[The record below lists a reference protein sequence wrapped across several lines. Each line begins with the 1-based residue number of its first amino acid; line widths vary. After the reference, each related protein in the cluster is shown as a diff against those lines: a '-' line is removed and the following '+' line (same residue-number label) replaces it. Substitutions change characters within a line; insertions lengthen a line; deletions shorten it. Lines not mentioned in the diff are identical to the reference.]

1 MDQRTM
7 QTMISQLAEVCGALS
22 RGDYKQARQL
32 FDFTVSGESPP
43 YIAALA
49 EAFGLM
55 LVKTEAREFH
65 LENIV
70 TELEQAITEQKRLQA
85 ILAKENAQLW
95 SNLHRAVPRER
106 MVGQSP
112 AMQDIMRQAE
122 RICQVDATV
131 LITGETGTGKGMLA
145 RMLHYDGPR
154 AKGPFVS
161 INCAAIPA
169 SLLESELFGIE
180 KGVASGVNARMGRFE
195 QANNGTIFLD
205 EIGDMPLE
213 SQAKILHVIENRKV
227 ERVGGRQSIPVNIR
241 IIAATHRNLGVMCE
255 KALFRSDLYY
265 RLNVISLHMPAL
277 RERVEDIPL
286 LVRHFLGVCARRNPM
301 AARGIS
307 NDALELFK
315 AYHWPGNIREL
326 ENETERAALLS
337 RNSSIGTCDLSPSLA
352 AHLFVTQEDSFDAP
366 SLPIPGMERKRTEF
380 PEAHTPPHAQE
391 QAPDMFS
398 DLAPALENVKPV
410 RSLSE
415 MEEMLVRRALHEA
428 GGNKTHA
435 ANILGI
441 SREGLRKMLKRL
453 NITA

>member
-1 MDQRTM
+1 MMR
-7 QTMISQLAEVCGALS
+7 QLADVCSALS

-32 FDFTVSGESPP
+32 FDLTVAGEAPP

-55 LVKTEAREFH
+55 LVRIEAREFH

-70 TELEQAITEQKRLQA
+70 AELEKAVMEQKRLQA
-85 ILAKENAQLW
+85 VLAKENKQLW
-95 SNLHRAVPRER
+95 HNLHRAVPRER

-122 RICQVDATV
+122 RIAQVDATV

-145 RMLHYDGPR
+145 RMLHYDGTR

-161 INCAAIPA
+161 INCAAIPE

-213 SQAKILHVIENRKV
+213 SQAKILHVIEHRKV
-227 ERVGGRQSIPVNIR
+227 ERVGGRQSIPVNVR
-241 IIAATHRNLGVMCE
+241 IIAATHRDLGAMCE

-265 RLNVISLHMPAL
+265 RLNVIRLHMPAL

-286 LVRHFLGVCARRNPM
+286 LVRHFLSVCTRRNPM
-301 AARGIS
+301 AARGVS
-307 NDALELFK
+307 NEAIKLFK

-326 ENETERAALLS
+326 ENETERAALLA
-337 RNSSIGTCDLSPSLA
+337 RGPSIGPCDLSPSLA
-352 AHLFVTQEDSFDAP
+352 APALVMQNDRFAAP
-366 SLPIPGMERKRTEF
+366 ALPLPGGESKAAKF
-380 PEAHTPPHAQE
+380 QAAEASALLSE
-391 QAPDMFS
+391 QAPD
-398 DLAPALENVKPV
+398 APLGSAPVVEEFTPV
-410 RSLSE
+410 RSLNE
-415 MEEMLVRRALHEA
+415 MEKILVLRALKES

-453 NITA
+453 KITA